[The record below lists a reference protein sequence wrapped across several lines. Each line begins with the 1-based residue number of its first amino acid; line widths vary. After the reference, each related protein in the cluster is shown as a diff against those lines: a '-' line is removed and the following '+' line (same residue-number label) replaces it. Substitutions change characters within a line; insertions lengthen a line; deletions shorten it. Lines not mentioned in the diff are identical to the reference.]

1 MDVAQLLICL
11 VILLQVALLIATFYM
26 YVGNRLRLFFYLGLG
41 FLALLFASVL
51 QVTLSGSGMELYIGL
66 LEVGAGLF
74 LISGILS
81 TV

>member
-1 MDVAQLLICL
+1 MDLAQLLICL
-11 VILLQVALLIATFYM
+11 VILLQMALLIATFYM

-41 FLALLFASVL
+41 FLALLMASVL
-51 QVTLSGSGMELYIGL
+51 QVALSGSNTELYIGL